1 MRILCL
7 DIPAPGASLEKYAP
21 HLNAEALHAWGL
33 YKSGFIRDIYFRQDR
48 PGVAIFLECDSVDEA
63 MNVMAEFP
71 LAKAGLLSFECIPL
85 GSFINW
91 ENLFADE
98 FKNKFTQQMWFP
110 SCLKPHFASM
120 VRFIMKLQTGLKTWL
135 PTIALSRGRIPLQH
149 MGLVWRC

>member
-1 MRILCL
+1 MSIKNDGHYFCRAGGNRP
-7 DIPAPGASLEKYAP
+7 DG
-21 HLNAEALHAWGL
+21 LNEPVT
-33 YKSGFIRDIYFRQDR
+33 DR

-98 FKNKFTQQMWFP
+98 FKNKE
-110 SCLKPHFASM
+110 
-120 VRFIMKLQTGLKTWL
+120 
-135 PTIALSRGRIPLQH
+135 
-149 MGLVWRC
+149 

>member
-7 DIPAPGASLEKYAP
+7 DIPAPRASLEKYAP

-85 GSFINW
+85 GSCMKVMG
-91 ENLFADE
+91 LS
-98 FKNKFTQQMWFP
+98 QP
-110 SCLKPHFASM
+110 SA
-120 VRFIMKLQTGLKTWL
+120 TGLRHWL
-135 PTIALSRGRIPLQH
+135 TQNSVAANT
-149 MGLVWRC
+149 

>member
-7 DIPAPGASLEKYAP
+7 DIPAPGTSLEKYAP

-71 LAKAGLLSFECIPL
+71 LSMTEISLAWLLTKVTSPVVGAAKKDHVDGAVNAVNLQLSPEEIRFLE
-85 GSFINW
+85 
-91 ENLFADE
+91 E
-98 FKNKFTQQMWFP
+98 TYQ
-110 SCLKPHFASM
+110 PHILTG
-120 VRFIMKLQTGLKTWL
+120 IMAQNTPQTKD
-135 PTIALSRGRIPLQH
+135 ARQ
-149 MGLVWRC
+149 VWTR

>member
-33 YKSGFIRDIYFRQDR
+33 YKSGFIRDIYF
-48 PGVAIFLECDSVDEA
+48 
-63 MNVMAEFP
+63 P

-98 FKNKFTQQMWFP
+98 FKNKE
-110 SCLKPHFASM
+110 
-120 VRFIMKLQTGLKTWL
+120 
-135 PTIALSRGRIPLQH
+135 
-149 MGLVWRC
+149 

>member
-91 ENLFADE
+91 E
-98 FKNKFTQQMWFP
+98 KCGISVIIRMP
-110 SCLKPHFASM
+110 SVLSAKC
-120 VRFIMKLQTGLKTWL
+120 MKVMGLSQPSATGLRHWL
-135 PTIALSRGRIPLQH
+135 TQNSVAANT
-149 MGLVWRC
+149 

>member
-63 MNVMAEFP
+63 SYAMRKSSCWNNSPQRPEWIHEAPGKNRWGKARPEQTVMNDTHERAVP
-71 LAKAGLLSFECIPL
+71 GDS
-85 GSFINW
+85 
-91 ENLFADE
+91 NLY
-98 FKNKFTQQMWFP
+98 
-110 SCLKPHFASM
+110 HFYCF
-120 VRFIMKLQTGLKTWL
+120 V
-135 PTIALSRGRIPLQH
+135 
-149 MGLVWRC
+149 

>member
-7 DIPAPGASLEKYAP
+7 DIPAPEHRWK
-21 HLNAEALHAWGL
+21 NMLHTLTLKRYTPGL

-85 GSFINW
+85 GSFLNW
-91 ENLFADE
+91 ENLFAAE
-98 FKNKFTQQMWFP
+98 FKIKSEARYET
-110 SCLKPHFASM
+110 C
-120 VRFIMKLQTGLKTWL
+120 R
-135 PTIALSRGRIPLQH
+135 
-149 MGLVWRC
+149 

>member
-7 DIPAPGASLEKYAP
+7 DIPAPVASLEKYAP

-71 LAKAGLLSFECIPL
+71 LAKAGLLSFSVYRLAPLLTGKISSPMNLKIKSEDRYETCI
-85 GSFINW
+85 
-91 ENLFADE
+91 
-98 FKNKFTQQMWFP
+98 
-110 SCLKPHFASM
+110 
-120 VRFIMKLQTGLKTWL
+120 
-135 PTIALSRGRIPLQH
+135 
-149 MGLVWRC
+149 

>member
-91 ENLFADE
+91 ENLFACDCSPPCRARLPTSIGR
-98 FKNKFTQQMWFP
+98 NRLYDGFT
-110 SCLKPHFASM
+110 LASM
-120 VRFIMKLQTGLKTWL
+120 GRNDE
-135 PTIALSRGRIPLQH
+135 SRRL
-149 MGLVWRC
+149 

>member
-33 YKSGFIRDIYFRQDR
+33 YESGFIRDINFRQDR

-91 ENLFADE
+91 ENLFAAE
-98 FKNKFTQQMWFP
+98 FKNKE
-110 SCLKPHFASM
+110 
-120 VRFIMKLQTGLKTWL
+120 
-135 PTIALSRGRIPLQH
+135 
-149 MGLVWRC
+149 